1 MPKINKRIYDFDEIV
16 NDFII
21 YCTNKDLTKKLWI
34 LTKNKSKYS
43 YVVDVNSLKSNNTS
57 ARGDFGE

>member
-21 YCTNKDLTKKLWI
+21 YCTNKDLTKKL
-34 LTKNKSKYS
+34 
-43 YVVDVNSLKSNNTS
+43 
-57 ARGDFGE
+57 